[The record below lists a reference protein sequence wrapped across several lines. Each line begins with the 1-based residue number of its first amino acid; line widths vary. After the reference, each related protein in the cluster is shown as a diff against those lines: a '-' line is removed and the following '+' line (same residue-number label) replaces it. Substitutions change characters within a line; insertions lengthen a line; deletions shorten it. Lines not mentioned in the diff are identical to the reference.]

1 MFVPMFGFEDGDF
14 DEEGATTWEIKNPNR
29 TMNGNARMKSTMS
42 RLRVLVVMLQENTY
56 AFA

>member
-1 MFVPMFGFEDGDF
+1 MFGFEDGDF